1 MSFVVVEF
9 VDEKAV
15 EVVPKSW
22 IMHKEKV
29 SFPLKMLMVHA
40 NGFKE

>member
-9 VDEKAV
+9 LDEKAV

-22 IMHKEKV
+22 IMHTDKV
-29 SFPLKMLMVHA
+29 SFPLQMLTVHA
-40 NGFKE
+40 DWLEE